1 MGPVKD
7 LPPGLPP
14 AHSRKWHNRR
24 WWDQLGYLRVRSL
37 GNPHWSRD
45 MPWLITWLRRE
56 RSTALPTDQGLYD
69 EAIAAAQNYARTPR
83 RSPEAER
90 AWDRLL
96 EPVDELLTRRQT
108 RHLAA
113 TREARTEQDAPG
125 S

>member
-1 MGPVKD
+1 MKD
-7 LPPGLPP
+7 LPFGLPP

-37 GNPHWSRD
+37 ANPKWSRD
-45 MPWLITWLRRE
+45 MPWLIRWLRRE
-56 RSTALPTDQGLYD
+56 RSIALPADQDLYD
-69 EAIAAAQNYARTPR
+69 EAIAAAQNYARTPQ

-96 EPVDELLTRRQT
+96 EPVDELLTRRGT

-113 TREARTEQDAPG
+113 TRKARTEQPDAR

>member
-1 MGPVKD
+1 MKD

-37 GNPHWSRD
+37 GNPRWPRD

-56 RSTALPTDQGLYD
+56 RPTALPTDQLLYD
-69 EAIAAAQNYARTPR
+69 EAIAAARHYARLPR
-83 RSPEAER
+83 HAPEAES

-96 EPVDELLTRRQT
+96 EPVDELLTRRQA
-108 RHLAA
+108 RHLTAA
-113 TREARTEQDAPG
+113 HEARTGQSDAG
-125 S
+125 T